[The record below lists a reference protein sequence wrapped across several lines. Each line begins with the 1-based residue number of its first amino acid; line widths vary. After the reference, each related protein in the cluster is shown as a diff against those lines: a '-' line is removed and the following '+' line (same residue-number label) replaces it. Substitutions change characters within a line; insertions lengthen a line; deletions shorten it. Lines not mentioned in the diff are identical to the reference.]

1 VVHKMKT
8 FKEYLDEVYKQ
19 RPNSPAPSAGGT
31 IQSQGPIGSKRP
43 TVKGQN
49 ANQADMDAGKE
60 QPDEFTTTIT
70 GPDGEVIDQSVDS
83 ASTAMRKK
91 RAGTVANRGQAI
103 RKIAGVS

>member
-1 VVHKMKT
+1 MKSKIRFDICFIFLLTFLFFNTINSQKNVNYRWDKM
-8 FKEYLDEVYKQ
+8 LDKYVFVNGRVNYKDW
-19 RPNSPAPSAGGT
+19 
-31 IQSQGPIGSKRP
+31 K
-43 TVKGQN
+43 
-49 ANQADMDAGKE
+49 KE